1 MVAPAAP
8 RMIRTKED
16 EMDRDIRT
24 MLRQVAA
31 TTLRMDDRFADA
43 WVPLKKQRAPATT
56 SFVSRFALFLRPLPA
71 STSRSF

>member
-1 MVAPAAP
+1 
-8 RMIRTKED
+8 
-16 EMDRDIRT
+16 MDRDIST

-43 WVPLKKQRAPATT
+43 WQPMQKNRVPAKA
-56 SFVSRFALFLRPLPA
+56 SIVSRIALFLRPIPA

>member
-1 MVAPAAP
+1 
-8 RMIRTKED
+8 MIRTKED
-16 EMDRDIRT
+16 AMDRDIRT

-43 WVPLKKQRAPATT
+43 WQPMQKNRVPAKA
-56 SFVSRFALFLRPLPA
+56 SIVSRIALFLRPIPA